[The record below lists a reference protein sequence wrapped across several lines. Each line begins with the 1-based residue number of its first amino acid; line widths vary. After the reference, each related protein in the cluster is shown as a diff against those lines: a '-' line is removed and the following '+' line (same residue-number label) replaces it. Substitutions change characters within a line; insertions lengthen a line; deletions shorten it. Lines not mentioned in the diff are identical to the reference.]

1 MRSILKSIN
10 SLILFT
16 TLLTL
21 LTTASFA
28 EASYKIEIDHLLN
41 YVKNTKCLYE
51 RNGDRHSGVD
61 AHKHISKKYEYFKD
75 DILSAEDFIRLSA
88 SQSTVS
94 GKKYHIIC
102 PDKKRVESGKWLLK
116 ELHRYRSITH

>member
-1 MRSILKSIN
+1 MRSILKSFN
-10 SLILFT
+10 SLILLT
-16 TLLTL
+16 TLFTF

-28 EASYKIEIDHLLN
+28 EASYKIEINHLLN

-51 RNGDRHSGVD
+51 RNGDLHSGVN

-75 DILSAEDFIRLSA
+75 DIYSAEDFIRLSA
-88 SQSTVS
+88 TQSTVS
-94 GKKYHIIC
+94 GRKYHIIC

>member
-10 SLILFT
+10 SLILLT
-16 TLLTL
+16 TLFTL
-21 LTTASFA
+21 ISTASFA

-51 RNGDRHSGVD
+51 RNGDQHSGVD

-75 DILSAEDFIRLSA
+75 DIHSAEDLIRLSA
-88 SQSTVS
+88 TQSTVS
-94 GKKYHIIC
+94 GRKYHIIC

-116 ELHRYRSITH
+116 ELNRYRSVTH

>member
-10 SLILFT
+10 SLIFLSTLFT
-16 TLLTL
+16 LM
-21 LTTASFA
+21 TTASFA
-28 EASYKIEIDHLLN
+28 EASYKIEINHLLN

-51 RNGDRHSGVD
+51 RNGDRHSGGD
-61 AHKHISKKYEYFKD
+61 AYKHISKKYKYFED
-75 DILSAEDFIRLSA
+75 DIQSAEDFIQLSA
-88 SQSTVS
+88 TQSTVS
-94 GKKYHIIC
+94 GRKYYIIC

>member
-10 SLILFT
+10 TLILLT

-21 LTTASFA
+21 IATASFA

-41 YVKNTKCLYE
+41 YIKNTKCLYE
-51 RNGDRHSGVD
+51 RNGDQHSGVD

-75 DILSAEDFIRLSA
+75 DIQTAEDFIRLSA
-88 SQSTVS
+88 TQSTVS
-94 GKKYHIIC
+94 GRKYHIIC
-102 PDKKRVESGKWLLK
+102 PDKKRVESGKWLLE
-116 ELHRYRSITH
+116 ELDRYRSITH